1 MNEIKVNLTMLL
13 QGRTMLSE
21 QECLR
26 KVRKPLMGKGKKANK
41 VVVDKNGNEVWVTV
55 KEFDPAKSDKFNI
68 DLKDKD
74 GNEVPTTIYTRGSRS
89 ATKTININN
98 QAYEYFISK
107 EVPLSFTAPKNFK
120 PNYKIRKSPNEQA
133 WLGMS
138 ETQRLEWHLTSICSS
153 MHGTLL
159 SYNVL
164 KD

>member
-1 MNEIKVNLTMLL
+1 MLL

-68 DLKDKD
+68 DLKDKE
-74 GNEVPTTIYTRGSRS
+74 GNEVPTTIYTRGSRP

-98 QAYEYFISK
+98 QAYEYFISR
-107 EVPLSFTAPKNFK
+107 EVPLAFTAPKNFK
-120 PNYKIRKSPNEQA
+120 PNFKVRKSANEQA
-133 WLGMS
+133 WLLMS
-138 ETQRLEWHLTSICSS
+138 EAQRLRWHLDSICTS
-153 MHGTLL
+153 MGGKLM

-164 KD
+164 ED